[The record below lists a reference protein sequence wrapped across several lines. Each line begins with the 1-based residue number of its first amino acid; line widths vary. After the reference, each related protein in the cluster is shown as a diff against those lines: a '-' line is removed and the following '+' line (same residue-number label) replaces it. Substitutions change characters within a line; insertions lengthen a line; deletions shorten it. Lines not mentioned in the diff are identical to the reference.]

1 MNSGFFLAKHR
12 LSLAQSLRV
21 YWPYLV
27 PFVLSPLVSLIVSTA
42 LPTAAPV
49 ITGGYFLASAAL
61 AMWPLAFKDASN
73 KYWLLGVVAWFVLRL
88 ATFVAA

>member
-1 MNSGFFLAKHR
+1 MDSGFFLAKHR
-12 LSLAQSLRV
+12 LGLAQSLRI

-27 PFVLSPLVSLIVSTA
+27 PFVLGPLVSPIVSAA

-49 ITGGYFLASAAL
+49 ITGGYFLASAGL

-73 KYWLLGVVAWFVLRL
+73 KYWLLGVIAWLVLRL
-88 ATFVAA
+88 VAVVAA